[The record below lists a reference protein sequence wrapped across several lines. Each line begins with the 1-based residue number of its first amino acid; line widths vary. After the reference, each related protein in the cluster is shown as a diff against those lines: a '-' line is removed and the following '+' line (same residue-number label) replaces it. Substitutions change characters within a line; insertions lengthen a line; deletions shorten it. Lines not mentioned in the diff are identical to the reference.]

1 MFPDKHKT
9 IYFRLFNNLNLD
21 VKGRSEINKKV
32 IIIRTRHG
40 KRFLLTT
47 ARKRFQNALLRS
59 REQKEKKI
67 LQIKPTSNQVT
78 HTFNTPLFKNNHRL
92 SISLS
97 RCEIQSLRS
106 QKKSTKIHGGIT

>member
-1 MFPDKHKT
+1 MFSDKHKI

-40 KRFLLTT
+40 KRFLLSLTTT

-59 REQKEKKI
+59 REQKEKKNSTD
-67 LQIKPTSNQVT
+67 KTY
-78 HTFNTPLFKNNHRL
+78 
-92 SISLS
+92 
-97 RCEIQSLRS
+97 IQSNYTYLQHS
-106 QKKSTKIHGGIT
+106 SFQK